1 MRFFVAAILAFIL
14 CHVDVAW
21 AEDKPLTIEETLRRV
36 YIENPRILEERYALG
51 AVMEDYTQAAA
62 GWKPTVGAETS
73 ITSTKV
79 ESGNFSTGDGATT
92 KSASI
97 NIEQPIFRGFRTTA
111 EMAAAR
117 YRIAAAESRVRGAEQ
132 DVFLSAIEAY
142 MNVIRD
148 RLLLSLQR
156 KKREVLGKERDS
168 VLARFEAGDVTQ
180 TDVKQTEAEYSK
192 AVAEDTI
199 AESALLNSEAE
210 FEEVTGLM
218 APEEMTM
225 PRIQFAFPKT
235 MDGLVK
241 TAAAHNPNLII
252 TRSEHEAAEED
263 ISAAESDFYPQI
275 TAFASHIKEY
285 DPQPGIVDES
295 ETSAIGLRAR
305 ISLYEGGSTISR
317 IRAAK
322 QRANQAF
329 VQILRQE
336 KSVKSDL
343 ISDWKRMQ
351 AFEAEIA
358 ARELEV
364 AASKYAN
371 EGVREEAKLGERTV
385 LDTLEAEQDV
395 IDSETNLIQAKRD
408 RIVVAY
414 RLAASLGM
422 LRPEYLGITEVAFH
436 PNAE

>member
-1 MRFFVAAILAFIL
+1 MAQ
-14 CHVDVAW
+14 
-21 AEDKPLTIEETLRRV
+21 DKPLTLEETLRRV
-36 YIENPRILEERYALG
+36 YLENPRILEERYALG
-51 AVMEDYTQAAA
+51 AVMEEYTQASA
-62 GWKPTVGAETS
+62 GWKPTVAAETS
-73 ITSTKV
+73 MTSTRI
-79 ESGNFSTGDGATT
+79 ETGNFSEGDGATT

-97 NIEQPIFRGFRTTA
+97 NIEQPIFRGFRTTS
-111 EMAAAR
+111 EMAAAKH
-117 YRIAAAESRVRGAEQ
+117 RIAAAESRVRNTEQ
-132 DVFLSAIEAY
+132 DVFLAAVESY

-156 KKREVLGKERDS
+156 KNREVLGKERDS
-168 VLARFEAGDVTQ
+168 VLARFDAGDVTQ

-192 AVAEDTI
+192 AVAEDAI

-210 FEEVTGLM
+210 FEEVTGVI
-218 APEEMTM
+218 APEDMTM
-225 PRIQFAFPKT
+225 PGVKFAFPKT
-235 MDGLVK
+235 VDDLVK
-241 TAAAHNPNLII
+241 TAAVQNPSLIVI
-252 TRSEHEAAEED
+252 RSEHEAAEED
-263 ISAAESDFYPQI
+263 IDTAKSDFYPQV

-295 ETSAIGLRAR
+295 ETSAIGIRAR
-305 ISLYEGGSTISR
+305 MSLYEGGSTISR
-317 IRAAK
+317 VRAAK
-322 QRANQAF
+322 QRANEAF
-329 VQILRQE
+329 VRILQQE
-336 KSVKSDL
+336 KAVKSDL
-343 ISDWKRMQ
+343 VSDWKRMQ

-385 LDTLEAEQDV
+385 LDTLEAEQNV
-395 IDSETNLIQAKRD
+395 IDAETNLIQAKRD

-422 LRPEYLGITEVAFH
+422 LGSENLGITEVAFQ